1 MAVGVAVVNRLLFAI
16 GGYDGH
22 ERHKSAECYH
32 PENNE
37 WTMIA
42 PMKVRRSGAG
52 KHGSLFNFDTR
63 KYNDSQKM
71 RQKCNVIYI
80 FTFKFLV
87 FILGKCIFRSG
98 SSESVHLRSR
108 WL

>member
-1 MAVGVAVVNRLLFAI
+1 MMVKNMHFPRMAVGVAVVNRLLFAI

-52 KHGSLFNFDTR
+52 NIIFFSFNFEWG
-63 KYNDSQKM
+63 KNISS
-71 RQKCNVIYI
+71 YI
-80 FTFKFLV
+80 LSFLFLIDKFN
-87 FILGKCIFRSG
+87 FRCG